1 MGKIVILR
9 RTHVLLIRKEL
20 YFRLPYYLIITN
32 ETYITSR
39 RLVILLLLSD
49 FDSPLNLHQDVRT
62 YTRGKAYRRTLRRNR
77 DRRSHHD

>member
-9 RTHVLLIRKEL
+9 RTHILLIRKEV
-20 YFRLPYYLIITN
+20 YFHLPYYLIITN

-39 RLVILLLLSD
+39 RLAILLVLSD
-49 FDSPLNLHQDVRT
+49 FDSPLNLHQNVRT
-62 YTRGKAYRRTLRRNR
+62 YTCGEAYRRTLRRNR